1 MFEQSIKCLD
11 TNFCKDGGQAN
22 RPSYNKVT
30 KLNCFSNEYS
40 HPLNGL
46 QRGDLKAFSFTY
58 IRSLNDNSFRLGSCC
73 FRPFLLKK
81 HYS

>member
-1 MFEQSIKCLD
+1 MFEQLIKRLD
-11 TNFCKDGGQAN
+11 TNFCKDGGQGN
-22 RPSYNKVT
+22 RPSYNKIS
-30 KLNCFSNEYS
+30 KLNSLSNEYS

-46 QRGDLKAFSFTY
+46 QRGELKAFSITY
-58 IRSLNDNSFRLGSCC
+58 ISRLKDNSSRLGSCY

>member
-1 MFEQSIKCLD
+1 MFEQSSKRLD

-22 RPSYNKVT
+22 TPSYNKIS
-30 KLNCFSNEYS
+30 KLNSFSNEYS
-40 HPLNGL
+40 HRLNGI
-46 QRGDLKAFSFTY
+46 QRGELKAFSITY
-58 IRSLNDNSFRLGSCC
+58 ISSLKGNSSRLGSCC